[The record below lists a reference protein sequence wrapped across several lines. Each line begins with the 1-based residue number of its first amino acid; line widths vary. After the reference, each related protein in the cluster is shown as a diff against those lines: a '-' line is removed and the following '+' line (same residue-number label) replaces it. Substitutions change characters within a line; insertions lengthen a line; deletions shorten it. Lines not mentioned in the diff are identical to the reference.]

1 MTREWELTYEP
12 VKKGKVLVGV
22 HSDDEK
28 DVDRGAQILEKLN
41 RSRSTGTM
49 ARAAPCRD
57 SG

>member
-12 VKKGKVLVGV
+12 VKRGKVLVGV

-41 RSRSTGTM
+41 PVKIDLHDGQGRTLSR
-49 ARAAPCRD
+49 
-57 SG
+57 